1 MIDIDDVTKILID
14 LLSNK
19 KHKNK
24 IINIA
29 NPKKYSIDY
38 IVNIIEDLTA
48 LKAEYNLVNK
58 GETNWEID
66 ISQIINS
73 IKNCKI
79 EFNKNYLKNVLK
91 KYFV

>member
-1 MIDIDDVTKILID
+1 LIDIDDVTKILID

-19 KHKNK
+19 KHENRT
-24 IINIA
+24 INIA

-38 IVNIIEDLTA
+38 IVSIIEDLTV

-66 ISQIINS
+66 ISQIVNS

-79 EFNKNYLKNVLK
+79 KFNKNYLKNVLK
-91 KYFV
+91 KYFI